1 MQREPFLAELSA
13 RLGRPRPRSAPER
26 AYSHAAPPEVSDPP
40 LAELRR
46 RFRSE
51 LELVGGEVVL
61 AGSHQEARAVLAAE
75 LRRAEV
81 IVTWARSELSRLSGL
96 DSSDVWR
103 ELGERCHEPSAA
115 DFRSTLLCAEVGVTA
130 ADFAIAE
137 TGTLLLSAEPKR
149 PRAVSLVP
157 RLHIALLRE
166 SQLVLCRSATWA
178 HYRPGMP
185 SALLYITGPSR
196 TSDIEND
203 LSIGVHGPAR
213 VLVIVLPEVAA

>member
-13 RLGRPRPRSAPER
+13 RLGRPRPRVAPER
-26 AYSHAAPPEVSDPP
+26 VYSGAAPPEGSRLP
-40 LAELRR
+40 LTELRQ

-51 LELVGGEVVL
+51 LELVGGEVLL
-61 AGSHQEARAVLAAE
+61 ADSHEEARAMLLAE
-75 LRRAEV
+75 LRRAAV
-81 IVTWARSELSRLSGL
+81 IVTWARSELTQLSGL
-96 DSSDVWR
+96 DLSDVWR

-115 DFRSTLLCAEVGVTA
+115 GFRATLLRAEVGVTA

-137 TGTLLLSAEPKR
+137 TGTLVLSAEPKR
-149 PRAVSLVP
+149 PRAVSLAP

-166 SQLVLCRSATWA
+166 SQLVTRRSETWA
-178 HYRPGMP
+178 RYRPGMP

-213 VLVIVLPEVAA
+213 VLVIVLPEAEG